1 MDGVCNIPWEK
12 FLSTSTSSSKKALKM
27 VQTIIHLP
35 IQPAVQLL
43 SSGMPLTPIKGKYTV
58 NGTIRY
64 EGTNRLGKSRTAR
77 WLPTWNI
84 SGAYNVH
91 EEVFWESLRNS
102 ISHLSLKASYS
113 LTGDPGP
120 SSVSNSLI
128 EINSYKPYRPGTNIQ
143 ESGLQILNLANDELT
158 YEKKHE
164 LNIGME
170 VGFFR

>member
-1 MDGVCNIPWEK
+1 MQYSMGEIPFYVYQFFKKSIEDGADYYSLANTASR
-12 FLSTSTSSSKKALKM
+12 STAFFGNATYSY
-27 VQTIIHLP
+27 
-35 IQPAVQLL
+35 
-43 SSGMPLTPIKGKYTV
+43 KGKYTV

-113 LTGDPGP
+113 LTGD
-120 SSVSNSLI
+120 
-128 EINSYKPYRPGTNIQ
+128 
-143 ESGLQILNLANDELT
+143 QIGRASCRER
-158 YEKKHE
+158 
-164 LNIGME
+164 
-170 VGFFR
+170 V